1 MTSQIPSSPF
11 ANRSS
16 DLGFSTPAREES
28 PFDVGT
34 PVSESQHMPE
44 PSQQAQKQE
53 RISEAEWQKAIKER
67 PKLIQTKAR
76 AREGQSRVQK
86 AKRERSVKFEDDD
99 DEVEQRIQLSKKRKQ
114 NTHLE
119 VDANE
124 AKEAQL
130 HKRQEQD
137 ISSKENNGM
146 DEESYHKKS
155 PRMFHIGVP
164 EDVRSI
170 TLSIKFEA

>member
-16 DLGFSTPAREES
+16 DLGFSTPAREVS

-34 PVSESQHMPE
+34 PISETRHTAE
-44 PSQQAQKQE
+44 PSQQAHKQE
-53 RISEAEWQKAIKER
+53 RISEAEWQKAIKGR
-67 PKLIQTKAR
+67 TKLIQRKVH
-76 AREGQSRVQK
+76 EGQGRVQK

-99 DEVEQRIQLSKKRKQ
+99 DEIEQRNQLSKKRKQ
-114 NTHLE
+114 NTRLE

-124 AKEAQL
+124 TKEAQL

-137 ISSKENNGM
+137 ISGEESNRM
-146 DEESYHKKS
+146 DEESYHRKS